1 MIELAILIGGILL
14 VVATLSSRLADRMGM
29 PTLLLFLVIG
39 MLAGSE
45 GFGGISFDSPAD
57 AQVIGTVALMVILF
71 AGGLDT
77 RWQSIRPVLAPGLM
91 LSTFGVLLTALLVAA
106 FSKWLLGTFTQF
118 DIGMGVGLTWLEA
131 LLIAAIVSSTDAAAV
146 FSVYSTSST
155 QPQRKLRSLLEFESG
170 SNDPMAVLLT
180 VTILGIMVEGQE
192 IEMALAVSVVMQF
205 LLGALIGGAFG
216 WLGSKLCNR
225 LQFSTEYL
233 YPMLV
238 LGSGA
243 TAFGVSSLAGGNSF
257 LAVYVAGL
265 VIGNQ
270 VNRGRDEIMN
280 FHNGLSW
287 LMQIVIFV
295 MLGLLVFPSQ
305 LLPVAWVS
313 LAVAAFLIFV
323 ARPVAVLACYLP
335 FSPTRKE
342 VAYVSWVGLRGSVPI
357 VLATFPATWGVAN
370 ADLIFH
376 FVFFVVL
383 TSVLVQ
389 GVTLVPAAKFLDV
402 VETDN
407 VKPD

>member
-1 MIELAILIGGILL
+1 MIDLTILVGGILL

-91 LSTFGVLLTALLVAA
+91 LSTIGVLLTALLVAA
-106 FSKWLLGTFTQF
+106 FSKWLLGTYTKF
-118 DIGMGVGLTWLEA
+118 DIGIGVGLTWLEA
-131 LLIAAIVSSTDAAAV
+131 LLIAAIISSTDAAAV

-155 QPQRKLRSLLEFESG
+155 QPLGKLRSLLELESG

-180 VTILGIMVEGQE
+180 VTILGIMVQGQE
-192 IEMALAVSVVMQF
+192 VEIGLAVSVVMQF
-205 LLGALIGGAFG
+205 GLGALIGGGLG
-216 WLGSKLCNR
+216 WLGSQLCNR

-243 TAFGVSSLAGGNSF
+243 TAFGVSSLLGGNSF

-270 VNRGRDEIMN
+270 VHQGRSEIMN

-305 LLPVAWVS
+305 LLPVAWAS

-323 ARPVAVLACYLP
+323 ARPAAVLACYLP
-335 FSPTRKE
+335 FSPTKRE

-357 VLATFPATWGVAN
+357 VLATFPATWGVEN
-370 ADLIFH
+370 SSQIFH

-389 GVTLVPAAKFLDV
+389 GITLVPAAKFLGVTEQSD
-402 VETDN
+402 TS
-407 VKPD
+407 